1 MNQLSHSRRQFLK
14 GAIAT
19 LLLSGIN
26 VKVHAQNSGKPLVI
40 YLSRTRNN
48 KVLAEFIAQTVGGDL
63 VEIKTQQPYP
73 KDYQLMR
80 SQVLNELNNEVLS
93 PLDHSLNLQ
102 PYQQIFIVFPTWAM
116 RLPPPIKTFLSTH
129 NLNGKIIMP
138 LNTNAGYGV
147 GSGFDEIEKL
157 ASGAT
162 VYQGLSIK
170 GGNEREGNLFVMQGA
185 TLKQA
190 QINIQTWLQAMPIKS
205 KPNPA
210 NTAALLTAQS
220 TLSDLLEHPKLR
232 LFADKILPWD
242 GMKYDRTLPLS
253 RISELMPYHHYFNID
268 DMLMP
273 LNTMILSNEPVFYD
287 YYGGNVHYTGLFLL
301 RGQPNMP
308 TAVIAA
314 GGGFQYVGSLHEAF
328 PLAQK
333 IVEKGYNAVV
343 VKYRGGVSGQWA
355 TKDLAHA
362 VGYLFNHQQKLNI
375 DMNHYSVWGASASAR
390 MAAYIGSYGVQRFGV
405 HDSNIPKPQ
414 AVIMLYTGHSDV
426 SNNETPTF
434 AAIGESDNIASPN
447 VMARRIQRLQ
457 QQNVKTEFHRYPN
470 VEHGFGLGTGTS
482 AEGWINKAADF
493 WQKTM
498 V

>member
-1 MNQLSHSRRQFLK
+1 MNKLLYPRRQFLK
-14 GAIAT
+14 DAMVT
-19 LLLSGIN
+19 LLLSGISI
-26 VKVHAQNSGKPLVI
+26 KVHAENKRNILVV
-40 YLSRTRNN
+40 YLSRTQNN
-48 KVLAEFIAQTVGGDL
+48 KALAKFIAQTIGGDL

-73 KDYQLMR
+73 EDYQLMR
-80 SQVLNELNNEVLS
+80 RQVSRELNNEVLP
-93 PLDHSLNLQ
+93 PLEYSLNLE
-102 PYQQIFIVFPTWAM
+102 PYQQIFIVFPTWSM

-129 NLNGKIIMP
+129 NLSGKIIMP

-147 GSGFDEIEKL
+147 GSGLDEIEKL
-157 ASGAT
+157 ATGAR

-170 GGNEREGNLFVMQGA
+170 GGNERDGNFFVMQGE
-185 TLKQA
+185 TLQQA
-190 QINIQTWLQAMPIKS
+190 QLTIQVWLQTMPIQSKS
-205 KPNPA
+205 KAVNSV
-210 NTAALLTAQS
+210 TLLTAQS
-220 TLSDLLEHPKLR
+220 TLGDLLEHPKLH

-242 GMKYDRTLPLS
+242 GMQYDRALPLS

-287 YYGGNVHYTGLFLL
+287 YYDENVPYTGLFLL

-308 TAVIAA
+308 TAVIVA

-343 VKYRGGVSGQWA
+343 VKYRAGVSVQLA
-355 TKDLAHA
+355 TEDLAHA
-362 VGYLFNHQQKLNI
+362 IGYLYNHQQKLKL

-390 MAAYIGSYGVQRFGV
+390 MAAYIGSYGVQSFGV
-405 HDSNIPKPQ
+405 DDSNIPKPQ
-414 AVIMLYTGHSDV
+414 AIIMLYTGHSDV
-426 SNNETPTF
+426 SHNETPTF

-457 QQNVKTEFHRYPN
+457 QQKVKTEFHRYPN
-470 VEHGFGLGTGTS
+470 IGHGFALGTGTV
-482 AEGWINKAADF
+482 AEGWIDKAVNF

-498 V
+498 E